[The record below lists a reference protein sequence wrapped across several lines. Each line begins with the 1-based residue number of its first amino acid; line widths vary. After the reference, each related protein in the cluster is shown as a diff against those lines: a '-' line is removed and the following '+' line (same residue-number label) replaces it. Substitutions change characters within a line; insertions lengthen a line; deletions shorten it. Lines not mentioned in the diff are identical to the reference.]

1 MYEASRNGGL
11 LITLDE
17 IQDAPLDEMRE
28 LGNEIQLLVR
38 QGANV
43 AFAFAGLPASVDG
56 VVVDATLTFL
66 QRAKHVELKRLMD
79 FEVGDSFEDTMVRAG
94 KSVAPGVSGVLTAAA
109 AGYPF
114 MVQLVGY
121 YTWAVSFA
129 PRF

>member
-1 MYEASRNGGL
+1 MSSLSISPSILGVSLGSVEISKSATQLGEAMYEASRNGGL

-56 VVVDATLTFL
+56 VVVDETLTFL

-79 FEVGDSFEDTMVRAG
+79 FEVGDSFEDRCV
-94 KSVAPGVSGVLTAAA
+94 
-109 AGYPF
+109 
-114 MVQLVGY
+114 
-121 YTWAVSFA
+121 
-129 PRF
+129 